1 MLQVAYPLVNQVAHN
16 VRQYNRVRN
25 RRKEH
30 YRSCLARLD
39 EALYLVGQGKRYSFD
54 FEFELR
60 IVKRSF

>member
-1 MLQVAYPLVNQVAHN
+1 MLQVAYPLVYQVAHN

-25 RRKEH
+25 RRKEY

-39 EALYLVGQGKRYSFD
+39 VALYLVGQREGYSFD

-60 IVKRSF
+60 IVKSSF